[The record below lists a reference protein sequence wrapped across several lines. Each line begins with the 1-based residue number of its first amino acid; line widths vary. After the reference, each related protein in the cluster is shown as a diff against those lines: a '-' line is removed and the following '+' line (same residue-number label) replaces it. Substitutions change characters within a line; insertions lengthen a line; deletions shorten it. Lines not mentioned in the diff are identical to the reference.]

1 MATLNSTENALV
13 AVDQPCGIAVIGCG
27 RIAPLHLKAIVR
39 NPDFMRLIAVADP
52 DAGLAAQFAAEFGAQ
67 HALTSLDEALALDTV
82 DAVILCTPN
91 ALHAMQAQQGLSAGR
106 HVLVEKPFAETVED
120 AERIAALADRTG
132 LVLAA
137 GHTFRHVEAVRTLQD
152 RRAEFGRLRAVSISM
167 CVFWDGPQAP
177 WWATRSADEGL
188 VLSLFA
194 PHAID
199 FLQLVVGEVDPV
211 RIQVE
216 AARHQPGWQA
226 EDEAMI
232 LLRYPDDVLAS
243 IHVSYNQRRM
253 MNRKVAHFEKATV
266 RIENGEELWI
276 DDEPVVMPARPE
288 AGDTA
293 LFNDG
298 ITHYFEMQVREF
310 ALAVRG
316 QPHRSVLHP
325 SALRQT
331 RLNRAIV
338 AAARR
343 E

>member
-1 MATLNSTENALV
+1 MDLERPVGIALV
-13 AVDQPCGIAVIGCG
+13 GCG
-27 RIAPLHLKAIVR
+27 RIAPLHLKAMAR
-39 NPDFMRLIAVADP
+39 NSGFARLVAVVDP
-52 DAGLAAQFAAEFGAQ
+52 DPARAAEFAATYGAA
-67 HALTSLDEALALDTV
+67 HALGSLDEALALAEV
-82 DAVILCTPN
+82 EAVVLCTPN
-91 ALHAMQAQQGLSAGR
+91 ALHAAQAAQVLSAGR
-106 HVLVEKPFAETVED
+106 HVLVEKPFAETLPD
-120 AERIAALADRTG
+120 AERIAALADETG

-177 WWATRSADEGL
+177 WWATRTHDEGL
-188 VLSLFA
+188 ILSLFA

-199 FLQLVVGEVDPV
+199 FLQLVVGEVDPL
-211 RIQVE
+211 RLHVE

-243 IHVSYNQRRM
+243 IHVSYNQKKM
-253 MNRKVAHFEKATV
+253 MNRKVAHFENATV
-266 RIENGEELWI
+266 RVENGDELWI
-276 DDEPVVMPARPE
+276 DDAPVVMPVRA
-288 AGDTA
+288 ATTDDA

-298 ITHYFEMQVREF
+298 ITHYFGTQMREF

-316 QPHRSVLHP
+316 LPHRSVLHP

-331 RLNRAIV
+331 RLNRAII
-338 AAARR
+338 AAANRG
-343 E
+343 

>member
-1 MATLNSTENALV
+1 MAVDRPCGV
-13 AVDQPCGIAVIGCG
+13 AVVGCG
-27 RIAPLHLKAIVR
+27 RIAPLHLKAITRSPGFVR
-39 NPDFMRLIAVADP
+39 LVAVVDP
-52 DAGLAAQFAAEFGAQ
+52 EAEVAAQFAAEFAAE
-67 HALTSLDEALALDTV
+67 HACTSLDEALALDAV
-82 DAVILCTPN
+82 EAVILCTPN
-91 ALHAMQAQQGLSAGR
+91 ALHADQVEQVLAAGR
-106 HVLVEKPFAETVED
+106 HVLVEKPFAETVKD
-120 AERIAALADRTG
+120 AERIATLADQAG

-177 WWATRSADEGL
+177 WWATRTEDEGL
-188 VLSLFA
+188 ILSLFA

-216 AARHQPGWQA
+216 AARHQAGWQA

-253 MNRKVAHFEKATV
+253 MNRKVAHFENATV
-266 RIENGEELWI
+266 RVENGDELWI
-276 DDEPVVMPARPE
+276 DDEPVVMPTRPE
-288 AGDTA
+288 VNDTA
-293 LFNDG
+293 LFNNG
-298 ITHYFEMQVREF
+298 ITHYFETQMREF
-310 ALAVRG
+310 ALAVRR
-316 QPHRSVLHP
+316 QPNRSVLHP

-338 AAARR
+338 AAASR
-343 E
+343 